1 MNRDAILFH
10 LREAKKELDRTIVE
24 IERSKSSYE
33 IGDFRPAMGRIYH
46 HLNTAWNGKDTP
58 AKDYPDLSR
67 LRFHDWRKFPPNDDL
82 LLF

>member
-10 LREAKKELDRTIVE
+10 LREAKEALDRTIIE
-24 IERSKSSYE
+24 IEKDQSYE
-33 IGDFRPAMGRIYH
+33 IGDFRPAMSHLYH

-58 AKDYPDLSR
+58 AKDYPASSR
-67 LRFHDWRKFPPNDDL
+67 HKFHDWRKFPPNDDL

>member
-10 LREAKKELDRTIVE
+10 LKAAKKELDRTITE
-24 IERSKSSYE
+24 IEKDKSYD
-33 IGDFRPAMGRIYH
+33 IDDFRPAMGHIYH

-58 AKDYPDLSR
+58 AKEYPDASR
-67 LRFHDWRKFPPNDDL
+67 HQFHDWRKFPPNDDL

>member
-10 LREAKKELDRTIVE
+10 LKAAKKELDRTITE
-24 IERSKSSYE
+24 IEKDKSYD
-33 IGDFRPAMGRIYH
+33 IGDFHPAMGHIYH

-58 AKDYPDLSR
+58 SKEYPDASR
-67 LRFHDWRKFPPNDDL
+67 HQFHDWRKFPPNDDL